1 MVDIDR
7 FIKSEIASRQIL
19 LNIGFHPCLFM
30 EINNILRKTL

>member
-7 FIKSEIASRQIL
+7 FIKGEIAIL